1 MSVIAL
7 AGLMLVAL
15 VALAVLAIV
24 VWLIVRPA
32 PTTRGSAGAPTERS
46 APPAPEPLQPGR
58 EVAEARG
65 GPHPRPRELDREA
78 RRELRLL
85 DEQLRRAFFGR
96 ARMSLDQWARVA
108 DRLLIV
114 HERIPVGILL
124 ERFERATDTR
134 VSAPPATEMSAREI
148 IATLN
153 AQLSEQRRLEL
164 LDTLDEP
171 VEADM
176 YAPAPQSAGTSVR

>member
-7 AGLMLVAL
+7 AGLMLLAL
-15 VALAVLAIV
+15 VALVVLAII
-24 VWLIVRPA
+24 VWLIARPA
-32 PTTRGSAGAPTERS
+32 PTTRGSAGATPERS

-58 EVAEARG
+58 DMAEARG

-85 DEQLRRAFFGR
+85 DEQLHSAFFDR
-96 ARMSLDQWARVA
+96 SRMSPDEWARVA

-114 HERIPVGILL
+114 HDRIPVGILL
-124 ERFERATDTR
+124 ERFERATDTC

-153 AQLSEQRRLEL
+153 AQLGEERRLEL
-164 LDTLDEP
+164 LGRLGEP
-171 VEADM
+171 LEADV
-176 YAPAPQSAGTSVR
+176 YAPAPQSAGTSAR